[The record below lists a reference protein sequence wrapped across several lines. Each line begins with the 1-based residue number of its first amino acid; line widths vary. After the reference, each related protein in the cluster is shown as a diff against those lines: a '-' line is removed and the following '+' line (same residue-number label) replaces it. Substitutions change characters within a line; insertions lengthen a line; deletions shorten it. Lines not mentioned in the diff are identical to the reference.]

1 VKYPLDILLAGRS
14 KSGLE
19 NIERLLEQ
27 YGGVDLT
34 LKLVSNGHSDPLHN
48 VTRQHEIL
56 IFVIGENW
64 EEGLAALANRPPA
77 QRPHTLV
84 VGPDG
89 DIAQYRGAMRAGAR
103 DYIVEPVSGEELAKA
118 LDQITQELQSQRSRK
133 AADLVVVM
141 NTKGGSGAS
150 MIASNIAYID
160 ATETERR
167 TLLVDMDLQFG
178 ALPSYLNLSFNNGL
192 MKALKDVEHLDAAAL
207 DGLVLKHSDGLRV
220 LAASPEDLVLNEEI
234 PQPRVASLFR
244 LLGDSYEKII
254 VDMPRQIDA
263 ISSLILQHADKIL
276 LVMEAS
282 LAHTRDAKRLLQILH
297 QVLGVPRD
305 RIKIVVNRYD
315 KSGSVRSGDVR
326 DALGFDEVS
335 TLPSDFKRVNHSINI
350 GSPLLHAARSA
361 PITRGMMQLAHSLR
375 SAKEQQA
382 LEKPGSRLF
391 AWARPS
397 RDRL

>member
-1 VKYPLDILLAGRS
+1 MKYPLDILLAGRS
-14 KSGLE
+14 QAALE
-19 NIERLLEQ
+19 HIEHLLEQ

-34 LKLVSNGHSDPLHN
+34 RKLISNGHSDPLYN

-56 IFVIGENW
+56 IYVVGDGW
-64 EEGLAALANRPPA
+64 EEGLTALAERSPA

-89 DIAQYRGAMRAGAR
+89 DIARYRAAMRAGAR
-103 DYIVEPVSGEELAKA
+103 DYIVEPVTSEELANA

-133 AADLVVVM
+133 SAELVVVM

-150 MIASNIAYID
+150 MIATNLAYID
-160 ATETERR
+160 ATETDQR

-178 ALPSYLNLSFNNGL
+178 ALPSYLGLPFNNGL

-207 DGLVLKHSDGLRV
+207 DGLVLKHSDGLRM
-220 LAASPEDLVLNEEI
+220 LAASPEELILNEEV

-244 LLGDSYEKII
+244 LLGDSYEKIV

-263 ISSLILQHADKIL
+263 ISSLILQHADKIV

-297 QVLGVPRD
+297 QVLGLPRE
-305 RIKIVVNRYD
+305 RIKIVINRYD
-315 KSGSVRSGDVR
+315 KSGTVRSDDVR
-326 DALGFDEVS
+326 DALGFDEVT
-335 TLPSDFKRVNHSINI
+335 TLPSDFKRVNQSINI
-350 GSPLLHAARSA
+350 GSPLLQAARA
-361 PITRGMMQLAHSLR
+361 ARITRDMIQLTHSLR
-375 SAKEQQA
+375 STREHACGREA
-382 LEKPGSRLF
+382 RLPPVRLGTPLEG
-391 AWARPS
+391 
-397 RDRL
+397 

>member
-1 VKYPLDILLAGRS
+1 MKYPLDILLAGRS
-14 KSGLE
+14 QAALE
-19 NIERLLEQ
+19 RIEHLLEQ

-34 LKLVSNGHSDPLHN
+34 RKLISNGHSDPLYN

-56 IFVIGENW
+56 IYVVGDGW
-64 EEGLAALANRPPA
+64 EEGLTALAERSPA
-77 QRPHTLV
+77 HRPHTLV

-89 DIAQYRGAMRAGAR
+89 DIARYRAAMRAGAR
-103 DYIVEPVSGEELAKA
+103 DYIVEPVTSEELANT

-133 AADLVVVM
+133 SAELVVVM

-150 MIASNIAYID
+150 MIATNLAYID
-160 ATETERR
+160 ASESDRR

-178 ALPSYLNLSFNNGL
+178 ALPSYLGLPFNNGL

-207 DGLVLKHSDGLRV
+207 DGLVLKHSCGLRM
-220 LAASPEDLVLNEEI
+220 LAASPEELVLNEEV

-244 LLGDSYEKII
+244 LLGDSYEKI
-254 VDMPRQIDA
+254 VFDMPRQVDA
-263 ISSLILQHADKIL
+263 ISSLILQHADKIV

-297 QVLGVPRD
+297 QVLGLPRE
-305 RIKIVVNRYD
+305 RIKIVINRYD
-315 KSGSVRSGDVR
+315 KSGTVRSEDVR
-326 DALGFDEVS
+326 DAVGFDEVT
-335 TLPSDFKRVNHSINI
+335 TLPSDFKRVNQSINI
-350 GSPLLHAARSA
+350 GSPLLQAARSA
-361 PITRGMMQLAHSLR
+361 RITRDMVQLTHSLR
-375 SAKEQQA
+375 SAKEQDA
-382 LEKPGSRLF
+382 AEKPGSRLF